1 MKEELIQ
8 YLTGLFKVLERTR
21 LKLYEC
27 DFIDCT
33 LTYNNRPITV
43 RLDDNKLVVRLKYD
57 IAEFEFV
64 RNEDNARVLSG
75 LVKRLEVQ
83 MMFYKTKD
91 GNIFNLNEI
100 VAISTLDGFREGYY
114 TIMFKAAP
122 SFAIDKED
130 YENIIKY
137 LEIVNEGDKQ

>member
-75 LVKRLEVQ
+75 LVKRLE
-83 MMFYKTKD
+83 
-91 GNIFNLNEI
+91 I
-100 VAISTLDGFREGYY
+100 
-114 TIMFKAAP
+114 
-122 SFAIDKED
+122 
-130 YENIIKY
+130 
-137 LEIVNEGDKQ
+137 